1 MRVGIAL
8 MHWGSGQ
15 VGHMARLQM
24 RLLVACPMLSSTHLL
39 PALPVH
45 YRKLCHRSRPP
56 VAQDPWGHPAQGWAG
71 QAAILSRKYANVS
84 LADRLP
90 QAMWRG
96 RIKDERYPQ
105 RDALRWVWGGWVG
118 GRWWTRWAAG
128 NLLG

>member
-1 MRVGIAL
+1 MPAPCCHPHTFCL
-8 MHWGSGQ
+8 PYLFTT
-15 VGHMARLQM
+15 A
-24 RLLVACPMLSSTHLL
+24 SSATA
-39 PALPVH
+39 PA
-45 YRKLCHRSRPP
+45 PP